1 MSLETIDVYDA
12 ARYEIGIPHQD
23 FQLLRAQAPVFR
35 HADPQVPE
43 GFWAV
48 TRHPDVVRVSRSSEL
63 FSSSR
68 RTAILGE
75 MSEEARAQQQLMML
89 NMDPPAH
96 TRLRSLVNRG
106 FTPRVIAQMREHL
119 RLASEVIVD
128 KALAAGTGDFVELVA
143 ADLPLIVI
151 AELMGVPLEDR
162 HRLFEWSNRLA
173 SATDLQLEEGGDAA
187 TAVFEIY
194 EYANNL
200 GATKRANPADDI
212 VTKLTSPDE
221 NGEALSELEFDLFF
235 LLLMFAGNETTR
247 NAITGGMIAMINN
260 PGQWERLRADPD
272 LAPTAADEIVRWVSP
287 VNAFRRTAT
296 QDLELGGQ
304 LIREN
309 DKVVIFYSS
318 ANFDEDVFTDPYTFD
333 IGRSPNPHIGFGGGG
348 AHFCL
353 GRHLAILEIEQMYR
367 VLVERVRRVELL
379 EPPTRLR
386 SNFVNGVTAM
396 PVRFVPA

>member
-23 FQLLRAQAPVFR
+23 FQLLRTQAPVFR

-367 VLVERVRRVELL
+367 VLIERVRRVELL
-379 EPPTRLR
+379 EQPTRLR